1 MRTEAEADGI
11 EVDADAGAAVAEVV
25 VVVEVAGAVRLCRFS
40 ERGCEP
46 AAASPTL
53 LSPPLALALALALL
67 LVVVA
72 VVVAKLPLAPAAPGC
87 AEPRLRKMLGCTR
100 AGRRS

>member
-1 MRTEAEADGI
+1 MRTEAEADGN

-25 VVVEVAGAVRLCRFS
+25 VVVEVADAARLCRFS
-40 ERGCEP
+40 ARGCEP

-53 LSPPLALALALALL
+53 LSPPLALALAL
-67 LVVVA
+67 VVA
-72 VVVAKLPLAPAAPGC
+72 VLVAKLPLAPAAPGC